1 MRQEPAAA
9 RAAAFSSYTP
19 FKADTQELLGF
30 DRELHGKLLQHC
42 AAEAVHDQRHRILGG
57 KPARHGVEQLIVA
70 DLGGCRLMLDLR
82 RGVPH
87 RSEERRVGKE
97 CVSTGRSRW
106 SRYHKKK
113 KE

>member
-30 DRELHGKLLQHC
+30 DRELHGKLLQHF

-70 DLGGCRLMLDLR
+70 DLGGCRLM
-82 RGVPH
+82 
-87 RSEERRVGKE
+87 RSEEHTSELQSLMRISYAVFCLKQN
-97 CVSTGRSRW
+97 
-106 SRYHKKK
+106 
-113 KE
+113 